1 MSMYYRSYVWS
12 LLINSHMHFDLRR
25 WFESRVSLDY
35 VTLSIYFTDELWSHK
50 SFGYACWCAKEFVV
64 IQLYGNVS
72 VVSCNHVTVVDTSSD
87 VTDLFFDFKFV
98 YHAYFPPKAIWFF
111 AAARQLKF
119 SPWTATLVLLYF

>member
-1 MSMYYRSYVWS
+1 MDTPVGVQGIRCHSA
-12 LLINSHMHFDLRR
+12 LRKC
-25 WFESRVSLDY
+25 F
-35 VTLSIYFTDELWSHK
+35 
-50 SFGYACWCAKEFVV
+50 
-64 IQLYGNVS
+64 

-119 SPWTATLVLLYF
+119 SPWTTTLVLLYF

>member
-1 MSMYYRSYVWS
+1 M
-12 LLINSHMHFDLRR
+12 NSGVMNP
-25 WFESRVSLDY
+25 LDTP
-35 VTLSIYFTDELWSHK
+35 V
-50 SFGYACWCAKEFVV
+50 GVQMEFVV
-64 IQLYGNVS
+64 IQFYGNVS

-119 SPWTATLVLLYF
+119 SPWTTTLVLLYF